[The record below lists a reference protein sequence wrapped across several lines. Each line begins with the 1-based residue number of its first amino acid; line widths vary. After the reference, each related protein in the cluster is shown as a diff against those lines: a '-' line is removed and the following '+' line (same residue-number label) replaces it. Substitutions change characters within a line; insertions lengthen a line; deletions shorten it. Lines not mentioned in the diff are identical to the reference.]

1 MPPANWPSN
10 IVFIS
15 ENIYS
20 SQLTPDELASI
31 GVTGAKAK
39 SRPTPNGA
47 SSNKLIKIKK
57 ISDPKHP
64 ANGQYGLFANQ
75 KLPPRSHVI
84 DYVGYVHPNRESDAS
99 SDYDIS
105 LDSALGIGIDAQRW
119 GCEARMINDYRGIQ
133 NTNNVVFDNRTVG
146 KELRIAV
153 FVGPQQVN
161 KGDEL
166 CINYGKGFW
175 KGRAGE

>member
-10 IVFIS
+10 IVFIK

-20 SQLTPDELASI
+20 NQLTPEELANI
-31 GVTGAKAK
+31 GLTPVKAK
-39 SRPTPNGA
+39 TRPTPNG
-47 SSNKLIKIKK
+47 SPTNKLIKIKK

-64 ANGQYGLFANQ
+64 ANGQFGLFANQ
-75 KLPPRSHVI
+75 KLPAKSHVI
-84 DYVGYVHPNRESDAS
+84 DYVGYVHPNRESDPS

-119 GCEARMINDYRGIQ
+119 GCEARMINDYRGI
-133 NTNNVVFDNRTVG
+133 NATNNVIFDNRMVG

-153 FVGPQQVN
+153 FVGPKDVN
-161 KGDEL
+161 KGEEL

-175 KGRAGE
+175 KGRAG